1 MSLQSGHMPEG
12 VNDMPTI
19 EALCVGMGIT
29 NGAKI

>member
-1 MSLQSGHMPEG
+1 MPEG

-19 EALCVGMGIT
+19 EALYVGIAIA